1 MRFLILFA
9 VSVFFTNIVKAQT
22 AILYNYEGT
31 FDDATSSVEGAI
43 LGKGL
48 VIDHISHTGDMLSRT
63 ANDVGSDIEIF
74 KSADIFLFCS
84 AAISR
89 KVMEANPLNIAHCPY
104 NIFVFENDNGVHIG
118 HRSYPEGP
126 MQIVHELLTD
136 IISEALDF

>member
-31 FDDATSSVEGAI
+31 FDDATFSVEGAI

-104 NIFVFENDNGVHIG
+104 NIFVFENDNGVHIW

-136 IISEALDF
+136 IISQALDF

>member
-31 FDDATSSVEGAI
+31 FDDATFSVEGAI

-84 AAISR
+84 AT
-89 KVMEANPLNIAHCPY
+89 
-104 NIFVFENDNGVHIG
+104 
-118 HRSYPEGP
+118 
-126 MQIVHELLTD
+126 LLVCLS
-136 IISEALDF
+136 IL

>member
-1 MRFLILFA
+1 MRFLILLA
-9 VSVFFTNIVKAQT
+9 VSVFFASIVKAQT

-31 FDDATSSVEGAI
+31 FDDATFSVEGAI

-104 NIFVFENDNGVHIG
+104 NIFVFENDNGVYIG

-136 IISEALDF
+136 IISQALDF

>member
-31 FDDATSSVEGAI
+31 FDDATFSVEGAI
-43 LGKGL
+43 LRKGL

-136 IISEALDF
+136 IISQALDF

>member
-9 VSVFFTNIVKAQT
+9 VSVFFTNIAKAQT

-31 FDDATSSVEGAI
+31 FDDATFSVEGAI

-118 HRSYPEGP
+118 HRSYPDGP
-126 MQIVHELLTD
+126 MQMVHELLTD
-136 IISEALDF
+136 IISQALDF

>member
-9 VSVFFTNIVKAQT
+9 ISVFFASVVKAQT

-31 FDDATSSVEGAI
+31 FDDATFSVEGAI

-118 HRSYPEGP
+118 HRSYPDGP

-136 IISEALDF
+136 IINQALDF